1 MYKLSLGEIFI
12 RLILSMVFSGMIGYE
27 REKNNSSAGLK
38 THILVSMGSTIIALI
53 QVNTVYLIA
62 NANLET
68 NIGIDAVRLIAQV
81 VSGIGFLGAG
91 TIMTTKRSIVG
102 LTTAASIWGVSGIG
116 LALGM
121 GYYEISILG
130 SFLMV
135 SALIFFKRFFIVHG
149 PEQILLKFI
158 YSETVDT
165 KIKGAIEKIDPNYE
179 ILRMS
184 TDIYDD
190 KMIKTYIF
198 KIKLKHNVRFTE
210 IANYLSKIDR
220 VMSVET
226 TELVNK

>member
-1 MYKLSLGEIFI
+1 
-12 RLILSMVFSGMIGYE
+12 
-27 REKNNSSAGLK
+27 
-38 THILVSMGSTIIALI
+38 
-53 QVNTVYLIA
+53 
-62 NANLET
+62 
-68 NIGIDAVRLIAQV
+68 
-81 VSGIGFLGAG
+81 
-91 TIMTTKRSIVG
+91 
-102 LTTAASIWGVSGIG
+102 
-116 LALGM
+116 
-121 GYYEISILG
+121 
-130 SFLMV
+130 
-135 SALIFFKRFFIVHG
+135 
-149 PEQILLKFI
+149 EQILLKFI